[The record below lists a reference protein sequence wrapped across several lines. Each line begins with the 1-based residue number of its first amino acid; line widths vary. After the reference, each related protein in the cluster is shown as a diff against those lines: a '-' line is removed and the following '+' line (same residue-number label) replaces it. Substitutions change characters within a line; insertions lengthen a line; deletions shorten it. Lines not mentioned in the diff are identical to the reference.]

1 MMRLRL
7 RRRRRRKSD
16 KTDNICCNRTKTRYG
31 ADKLVCRKRDAWR
44 NELVGCGGRV
54 GSGVGDYWMLCG
66 VRITGDLMMLEYL
79 VPRDSGNKTNE
90 TTISRFKK
98 LVIGMAGVAM
108 TTIGKTWTADES
120 QSSISSVLLLKKF
133 CGEGGAKLDVQKL
146 VGYIGLFTLVALWWL
161 VWPLTAMGIE
171 PKFAFPHSAKTA
183 EIIIANGFVGNFVS
197 DYFWALGV
205 VRTSPLVAA
214 LGVSLTIPLAML
226 EDMFIHHQHYSPIYI
241 IGSVQVFLGFVHSI
255 YCGLDFT
262 KTETIVS
269 FKNSRSTTIANMP
282 QGLSSHFDIAN
293 CKCKFHN
300 LDDGWPTPMAL
311 DIVLA
316 FVL

>member
-1 MMRLRL
+1 MRLRL

-120 QSSISSVLLLKKF
+120 QSSISSCCSRSFVEREEQSWTCK
-133 CGEGGAKLDVQKL
+133 
-146 VGYIGLFTLVALWWL
+146 I
-161 VWPLTAMGIE
+161 WPLTAMGIE

-269 FKNSRSTTIANMP
+269 FKNSRRNKMTKLTWENARTKQFKLVIQNKIHVHDVDI
-282 QGLSSHFDIAN
+282 LSNVKKD
-293 CKCKFHN
+293 
-300 LDDGWPTPMAL
+300 
-311 DIVLA
+311 
-316 FVL
+316 

>member
-7 RRRRRRKSD
+7 QRRRRRRRKSD
-16 KTDNICCNRTKTRYG
+16 KTDKICCNRTKTRYG

-44 NELVGCGGRV
+44 NELVGCGG
-54 GSGVGDYWMLCG
+54 
-66 VRITGDLMMLEYL
+66 
-79 VPRDSGNKTNE
+79 NKTNE

-98 LVIGMAGVAM
+98 LIIGMAGVAM

-120 QSSISSVLLLKKF
+120 QSSISKNRKHYLVGDLFALLSAMTYGLFTVLLKKF
-133 CGEGGAKLDVQKL
+133 CGEGGEKLDMQKL
-146 VGYIGLFTLVALWWL
+146 VGCIGLFTLVALWWL

-205 VRTSPLVAA
+205 VWTSPLVAA

-226 EDMFIHHQHYSPIYI
+226 ED
-241 IGSVQVFLGFVHSI
+241 VFLGFVHSI

-269 FKNSRSTTIANMP
+269 FKNSRRNKMTKLTWENARTKQFKLVIQNKIHVHDVDI
-282 QGLSSHFDIAN
+282 LSNVKKD
-293 CKCKFHN
+293 
-300 LDDGWPTPMAL
+300 
-311 DIVLA
+311 
-316 FVL
+316 

>member
-1 MMRLRL
+1 
-7 RRRRRRKSD
+7 
-16 KTDNICCNRTKTRYG
+16 
-31 ADKLVCRKRDAWR
+31 
-44 NELVGCGGRV
+44 
-54 GSGVGDYWMLCG
+54 
-66 VRITGDLMMLEYL
+66 
-79 VPRDSGNKTNE
+79 
-90 TTISRFKK
+90 
-98 LVIGMAGVAM
+98 MAGVAM

-120 QSSISSVLLLKKF
+120 QSSISKNRKHY
-133 CGEGGAKLDVQKL
+133 L
-146 VGYIGLFTLVALWWL
+146 VGDLFALLSAMTYGLFT

-205 VRTSPLVAA
+205 VWTSPLVAA

-226 EDMFIHHQHYSPIYI
+226 EDVFIHHQHYSPIYI

-269 FKNSRSTTIANMP
+269 FKNSRKMKGTDVVRNYEEEIR
-282 QGLSSHFDIAN
+282 
-293 CKCKFHN
+293 
-300 LDDGWPTPMAL
+300 
-311 DIVLA
+311 VR
-316 FVL
+316 